1 MPVMNALLTPKPKLN
16 KGDCIMY
23 SANQLNTNGKVTLYP
38 FMPTI
43 KALGAYI
50 ARCHKAF
57 GEKPEMIAV
66 YKNRKFHGYY
76 TIQGDKLSKQGTVRL
91 SQYIAI

>member
-1 MPVMNALLTPKPKLN
+1 
-16 KGDCIMY
+16 MY
-23 SANQLNTNGKVTLYP
+23 SANQLNDDGTTTLYP
-38 FMPTI
+38 LKPTI

-66 YKNRKFHGYY
+66 YKSRSFHGYY
-76 TIQGDKLSKQGTVRL
+76 TIAGDKLSKQGTVRL

>member
-1 MPVMNALLTPKPKLN
+1 
-16 KGDCIMY
+16 MY
-23 SANQLNTNGKVTLYP
+23 SANQLNDDGKTTLYP
-38 FMPTI
+38 LKPTI

-66 YKNRKFHGYY
+66 YKNRKFHAYY
-76 TIQGDKLSKQGTVRL
+76 LMQEGKLIKQGTLRL
-91 SQYIAI
+91 SEYIAI